1 MTLKEIN
8 TEHLRKHLNQHG
20 QITVINKAGYKD
32 TLFGYVREV
41 TKDTFIIEDNETGQR
56 FTFPLPATFKKIP
69 LKKEVEL
76 KNV

>member
-8 TEHLRKHLNQHG
+8 TEHLRNYLNQHG
-20 QITVINKAGYKD
+20 RLTIINKEGYKD
-32 TLFGYVREV
+32 TLYGYIRSVNCDKFV
-41 TKDTFIIEDNETGQR
+41 FEDNETGQR
-56 FTFPLPATFKKIP
+56 FTLPLPATFKKML